1 MVVSIPSVTELQP
14 SPLDVRL
21 ARLASV
27 ALGLTV
33 IEAALP
39 SPIPGVKP
47 GLANIVTL
55 IVLQRMGW
63 RAACWVALLRVFGAG
78 LVLGSFLSPGFF
90 LSLAGAL
97 ASLAML
103 GLCQILPGR
112 WFGAVSQSML
122 AAFAHICGQ
131 LGLAWLLMLPHAAI
145 WYLLPVFACAAWLF
159 GLSNGLICARLL
171 SELEQDT
178 K

>member
-1 MVVSIPSVTELQP
+1 MVASIPSVTELQP
-14 SPLDVRL
+14 SLLDIRL
-21 ARLASV
+21 ARLAAL
-27 ALGLTV
+27 ALGLTLV
-33 IEAALP
+33 EAALP

-78 LVLGSFLSPGFF
+78 LMLGSFLSPGFF

-97 ASLAML
+97 TSLAML
-103 GLCQILPGR
+103 GVCQILPVR
-112 WFGAVSQSML
+112 WFGPVSRSML
-122 AAFAHICGQ
+122 AAFAHVCGQ
-131 LGLAWLLMLPHAAI
+131 LALAWLWLLPHAAI
-145 WYLLPVFACAAWLF
+145 WYLLPVFAVAAWVF
-159 GLSNGLICARLL
+159 GLSNGLICAHLL
-171 SELEQDT
+171 SELDQEA